1 LKTDKLKT
9 ENMAFEIIM
18 PKAGIDMTEGQI
30 VKWLKNE
37 GDTVTEGEIILEI
50 MTDKTSME
58 IEAEASG
65 VLLKIVHQ
73 DGETVPVTEVIGY
86 IGNEN
91 ESVDTLMPE
100 VIEDTGATE
109 SEEQKRMIRLED
121 NYQVAVIGGG
131 PAGYVAAIRAAQLGA
146 RVAIVE
152 KGTFGGTCLNVGCI
166 PSKAYLKNVEIIEH
180 IRNAASR
187 GIIIDSSQI
196 KIDMEKVVQFKNGVV
211 KKLTSGVEA
220 LLKSNGVDIYRGIG
234 KINKNKDVVV
244 NDSQIIKADKII
256 LAGGSKVFM
265 LNIPGIDNDKVL
277 TSDDLL
283 DIREVPETLAVL
295 GGGVIGAEMG
305 LSFAGLGSKVIIVEM
320 MDQIVPMFDDD
331 VTAELMRIVKKKG
344 IEIITGARITEVVD
358 KGDKLEVRIDGKEP
372 VIADKAL
379 LAIGRVPD
387 LAAVGEVKLETERGR
402 IKVDNY
408 METSVKGIYAPGDV
422 NGIKM
427 LAHVAFRMGE
437 VAAENAVKGNHRSIK
452 LLSAPSVVYTLPEVA
467 MVGLTETQAREKYGD
482 DIRIGRFN
490 FSANGR
496 ALASGEAEGF
506 VKVIADNRYGEVLG
520 VHIIGPSAAELI
532 TQASLIMEMEI
543 TVDEVVNTIYGHP
556 TYSEAIFEA
565 FADVLGE
572 AVHIP
577 KKRK

>member
-1 LKTDKLKT
+1 
-9 ENMAFEIIM
+9 MAFEIIM

-65 VLLKIVHQ
+65 ILLKIVHQ
-73 DGETVPVTEVIGY
+73 DGDTVPVTEVIGY

-91 ESVDTLMPE
+91 ETVETLMPE
-100 VIEDTGATE
+100 VIEDTGEAETE
-109 SEEQKRMIRLED
+109 EHKRMIRMED

-220 LLKSNGVDIYRGIG
+220 LLKSNGVDIYRGVG

-244 NDSQIIKADKII
+244 NDAQIIKADKII

-305 LSFAGLGSKVIIVEM
+305 LSFAGLGSRVIIVEM
-320 MDQIVPMFDDD
+320 MDQIVPMFDND
-331 VTAELMRIVKKKG
+331 VIAELMRIVKKKG

-358 KGDKLEVRIDGKEP
+358 KGDKLEIRIDGKEP

>member
-1 LKTDKLKT
+1 
-9 ENMAFEIIM
+9 M

-30 VKWLKNE
+30 VKWLKQE
-37 GDTVTEGEIILEI
+37 GDAIREGEIILEI

-65 VLLKIVHQ
+65 ILLKIVHP
-73 DGETVPVTEVIGY
+73 DGDTVPVAEVIGY
-86 IGNEN
+86 IGSEN
-91 ESVDTLMPE
+91 ESADTLMPE
-100 VIEDTGATE
+100 VIEDTGEKE
-109 SEEQKRMIRLED
+109 SDEDKKMIRLED
-121 NYQVAVIGGG
+121 NYQVVVIGGG

-166 PSKAYLKNVEIIEH
+166 PTKTYLKNAEIIEH
-180 IRNAASR
+180 IHAAASR
-187 GIIIDSSQI
+187 GIIVDTSSI
-196 KIDMEKVVQFKNGVV
+196 RVDMEKVQEHKNSVV
-211 KKLTSGVEA
+211 KKLTSGVVA
-220 LLKSNGVDIYRGIG
+220 LLKSNGVDIYQGLG

-256 LAGGSKVFM
+256 LAGGSKASRI
-265 LNIPGIDNDKVL
+265 NIPGIESKKVL

-283 DIREVPETLAVL
+283 AIREVPETLAVI
-295 GGGVIGAEMG
+295 GGGVIGTEMG
-305 LSFAGLGSKVIIVEM
+305 QSFAGLGSNVIIIEM
-320 MDQIVPMFDDD
+320 MDRIVPTLDLE
-331 VTAELMRIVKKKG
+331 VSAELQKHIQKKG
-344 IEIITGARITEVVD
+344 MKVITGARITEIVD
-358 KGDKLEVRIDGKEP
+358 KGDKLEIRIDGKEP

-379 LAIGRVPD
+379 ISIGRVPD
-387 LAAVGEVKLETERGR
+387 LDGIGEVKLETERGK
-402 IKVDNY
+402 IKVNEF
-408 METSVKGIYAPGDV
+408 METSVPGIYAPGDV

-437 VAAENAVKGNHRSIK
+437 VAAENAVKGNKRSIK
-452 LLSAPSVVYTLPEVA
+452 LLSAPSVVYTSPEVA
-467 MVGLTETQAREKYGD
+467 QVGLTEEQAREKYE
-482 DIRIGRFN
+482 DIRIGKFQ
-490 FSANGR
+490 FAANGR
-496 ALASGEAEGF
+496 ALASGDAVGF

-520 VHIIGPSAAELI
+520 VHIIGPSAAEII

-556 TYSEAIFEA
+556 TYSEALLEA

-577 KKRK
+577 KKKK